1 VLLDL
6 LASPQLTPTVISPDD
21 LATIFADFAF
31 LEENDEHADI
41 ASGDRFIDTSLSD
54 DEAADHPIGSNAD
67 TTEEESVELK
77 PNSFINKYLER
88 LQTTVIEEIRLHG
101 EPLCYRNGDFV
112 IRTPHPF
119 FALRNANATGY
130 GPEVLYRRDVF
141 VWFPD
146 LLTPQTRLRCE
157 CGMRLSK
164 NGM

>member
-1 VLLDL
+1 VLPDP
-6 LASPQLTPTVISPDD
+6 PQVTPTTISPDD
-21 LATIFADFAF
+21 LATILADFSF
-31 LEENDEHADI
+31 LEEDDEQADI

-54 DEAADHPIGSNAD
+54 DEAADHPIGSD
-67 TTEEESVELK
+67 TDMTEEESIKLK
-77 PNSFINKYLER
+77 PNSFINKYLES
-88 LQTTVIEEIRLHG
+88 LQTTVIEEIWLHG

-146 LLTPQTRLRCE
+146 LLMPQTRLRCE

>member
-1 VLLDL
+1 MLPDPLT
-6 LASPQLTPTVISPDD
+6 SPQLSPTTISPDN
-21 LATIFADFAF
+21 LTTILADFSF

-41 ASGDRFIDTSLSD
+41 AYGDCLIDTSLSD
-54 DEAADHPIGSNAD
+54 NEAADHPIGSNAD
-67 TTEEESVELK
+67 MTEEESIELK
-77 PNSFINKYLER
+77 SNSFINKYLES
-88 LQTTVIEEIRLHG
+88 LQTTVIKEIWLHG

-112 IRTPHPF
+112 IHTPHPF

-130 GPEVLYRRDVF
+130 GPEVLYQWDVF

-146 LLTPQTRLRCE
+146 LLTQTRLCCE